1 MFIPDETVE
10 EIRSRV
16 DIVDVISSYVHLQ
29 KKGSNYFGLCPFHS
43 EKSPSFS
50 VSPQRQMYHCFGCDV
65 SGNVFTFLMKYEN
78 YTFPEAVEAMAQKA
92 GVTIPKQEFSE
103 EAKKRESKKEK
114 LFAANKEAATYYYH
128 LLRSPKGEKG
138 LAYLEGRRISA
149 ETRQRFGLGYAAVTP
164 DDLTKYL
171 KGKGFEDEI
180 LIEAGLSSFDEKR
193 GLHDK
198 FWNRVIFPIFD
209 TNNRVIGFGGR
220 VMGDGKPKYLNSQ
233 ETLIFDKG
241 KNLYGLNLARSSKS
255 PYFILCEGYIDVIA
269 MHQAGFPMA
278 VASLGTAFTEGQ
290 ARLIGRYAKEVI
302 LAYDSDEAGIKAALR
317 ASAILRGTELSCKVM
332 SLSPHKD
339 PDEFIV
345 NLGKEEFEKRISEAE
360 NSFFF
365 ELRILQR
372 DYHLEDPD
380 SKTRFFR
387 EVAAKLL
394 TFREELERENYIASV
409 SEYYHVSP
417 DSLRSLVRNV
427 AASSG
432 DVPVAPAYRPKE
444 SGGAKRA
451 PTDGEIR
458 SQRLLLTYL
467 IERPYLYLQ
476 VEKYLFPSDFSKESF
491 RKAAESLFQA
501 LKEGKVEPAAIIS
514 MFTDEAEQTEVANL
528 FTAHLPGGMTA
539 KEHEKAFHDSMNE
552 VKRFSY
558 DRFAGEG
565 GEDPPPLD
573 QVIGRRRELDEIA
586 GLHIRMEE

>member
-16 DIVDVISSYVHLQ
+16 DIVEVISSYVRLQ

-78 YTFPEAVEAMAQKA
+78 YTFPEAVEALAAKA
-92 GVTIPKQEFSE
+92 GVTIPKQEYSE
-103 EAKKRESKKEK
+103 EAKKRESRKEK
-114 LFAANKEAATYYYH
+114 LFAANKEAATYFYH
-128 LLRSPKGEKG
+128 LLRSPMGEKG
-138 LAYLEGRRISA
+138 LSYLEGRRISA

-171 KGKGFEDEI
+171 KEKGFSDEI
-180 LIEAGLSSFDEKR
+180 LIDAGLSSFDEKR

-255 PYFILCEGYIDVIA
+255 PFFILCEGYIDVIA

-317 ASAILRGTELSCKVM
+317 ASAILRGTELSCRVM
-332 SLSPHKD
+332 TLSPYKD

-345 NLGKEEFEKRISEAE
+345 NLGKEEFEKRIREAE

-372 DYHLEDPD
+372 DFRLDDPD

-387 EVAAKLL
+387 EAAAKLC
-394 TFREELERENYIASV
+394 TFREELERDNYITSV
-409 SEYYHVSP
+409 AEYYHIDP
-417 DSLRSLVRNV
+417 EALRSLVRSS

-432 DVPVAPAYRPKE
+432 DVVPAFRPKE
-444 SGGAKRA
+444 TGNARKV
-451 PTDGEIR
+451 PQDQEIR

-467 IERPYLYLQ
+467 IERPSLYPQVKAYLT
-476 VEKYLFPSDFSKESF
+476 PSDFSEDCF
-491 RKAAESLFQA
+491 RKAAESLFTA
-501 LKEGKVEPAAIIS
+501 LEEGKVEPAAIIS
-514 MFTDEAEQTEVANL
+514 MFTDEEEQTKVANL
-528 FTAHLPGGMTA
+528 FTAHLPGGMT
-539 KEHEKAFHDSMNE
+539 KQEHEKAFHDSLNE
-552 VKRFSY
+552 VKRLSY

-565 GEDPPPLD
+565 GDDPPPLD